1 MRLSLVVCDGFPH
14 RRPSRLETGPW
25 SATTSRPLIN
35 RPRCA
40 SASRLATGRP
50 CTRCCAMFPPQTRLR
65 RINLPKHSAA
75 EPLVPRPAQHAPA
88 TVPSRPRESV
98 LRRRR
103 RQTGRPAAHLR
114 GRLRRRF
121 RSRHLQTGHPA
132 ERRRAPTPNER
143 CFNRR
148 AGTNTFPEERL
159 CGQTGHPT
167 TRRCGQTGG
176 RHRRRH
182 QGRRPRAAPP
192 PLRCRPCRCRRRCR
206 RRASA
211 CRWSGR
217 IPPGRS

>member
-1 MRLSLVVCDGFPH
+1 MVRHYEPSSNKSSPMRKCESLGDWSPVHTMLRDVPTPNSPSPYQPSEALRSRAPGTPARPTCSGH
-14 RRPSRLETGPW
+14 GAQSPSR
-25 SATTSRPLIN
+25 I
-35 RPRCA
+35 CFA
-40 SASRLATGRP
+40 S
-50 CTRCCAMFPPQTRLR
+50 
-65 RINLPKHSAA
+65 
-75 EPLVPRPAQHAPA
+75 
-88 TVPSRPRESV
+88 
-98 LRRRR
+98 RR

-192 PLRCRPCRCRRRCR
+192 PLRCQPCRCRRRCR